1 MNENMLYKRMNSD
14 REYRFGNLRRGT
26 ENLRRGGFDY
36 FFHFRKSFQKKV
48 LTTAAICDI
57 IIHVV
62 GTILPKNEA
71 IMPNCVMVAPMTLT
85 HVV

>member
-1 MNENMLYKRMNSD
+1 MNSAAAQKTCAAA
-14 REYRFGNLRRGT
+14 EETVFPFLQK
-26 ENLRRGGFDY
+26 F
-36 FFHFRKSFQKKV
+36 SKKV
-48 LTTAAICDI
+48 LTTDAICDI